1 MSKWEFDCN
10 VRHLTLCRLSGTVSQ
25 YQWVAVIAQKA
36 LKNERHMPV
45 CRVCTTTYHILR
57 QSLFRRFSHYLF
69 ECRHA
74 ADLRVELGHLLAVE
88 SLGHLHEGAPLVG
101 AALLVPVR
109 PRGHEL
115 GGAHDVDA
123 AELAQEQVLFGDS
136 GSESD

>member
-1 MSKWEFDCN
+1 M
-10 VRHLTLCRLSGTVSQ
+10 SQ

-36 LKNERHMPV
+36 LKNERHMSV
-45 CRVCTTTYHILR
+45 CICRVCTTYHILK
-57 QSLFRRFSHYLF
+57 QSVFHRFSRYLF

-115 GGAHDVDA
+115 GGAQDVDA
-123 AELAQEQVLFGDS
+123 AELAQEQVLFGDG